1 MYLTAGQN
9 CASVKAMEKNIKTLS
24 LFAVYLATIPLANWF
39 INNVGTVGFPGGP
52 HTIPVGFGYQAPSG
66 VLLIGFAL
74 FARDLL
80 QERAGRKA
88 VLLAIMI
95 GLPLSVLVNPAV
107 AFASTVAFGVSEMAD
122 FAVYDRLRQY
132 SKSAGIFFSGVVG
145 GVVDSMLFLW
155 LAFGSIQF
163 WQGQVIGKIMMTLVC
178 LFILRGINAVSKRM
192 SAV

>member
-1 MYLTAGQN
+1 M
-9 CASVKAMEKNIKTLS
+9 V
-24 LFAVYLATIPLANWF
+24 
-39 INNVGTVGFPGGP
+39 
-52 HTIPVGFGYQAPSG
+52 
-66 VLLIGFAL
+66 
-74 FARDLL
+74 
-80 QERAGRKA
+80 
-88 VLLAIMI
+88 

-132 SKSAGIFFSGVVG
+132 SKSAGIFFSGLVG

-163 WQGQVIGKIMMTLVC
+163 WQGQVIGKTIMTLVC

-192 SAV
+192 STV